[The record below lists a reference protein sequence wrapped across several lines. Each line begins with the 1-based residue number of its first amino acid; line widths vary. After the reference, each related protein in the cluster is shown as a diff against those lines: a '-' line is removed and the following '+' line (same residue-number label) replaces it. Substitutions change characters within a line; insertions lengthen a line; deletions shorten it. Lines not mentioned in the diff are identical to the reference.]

1 MAMHVA
7 VVGCPR
13 PFVSSWREL
22 KTRASETYCADG
34 SRCRL
39 APHPIRIRRRK
50 LPRRCLGSVSHVSV
64 EMALPRG
71 RPAHAFCPLKRS
83 VGSRGNATPVA
94 ACTLVRRP
102 RVASAPVKNESTV
115 SEVEGTVARTYVEI

>member
-13 PFVSSWREL
+13 PFVSSWREMDRDADSL
-22 KTRASETYCADG
+22 PIRSASAAG
-34 SRCRL
+34 SFLGVALGQFPMCPSKCRCR
-39 APHPIRIRRRK
+39 A
-50 LPRRCLGSVSHVSV
+50 
-64 EMALPRG
+64 AG

-94 ACTLVRRP
+94 ARTLVRRP

-115 SEVEGTVARTYVEI
+115 SEVELEQLHVHT